1 MTYKVL
7 KTVLFC
13 LLIISGL
20 TQAEL
25 AEEEGDL
32 NQSQA
37 DDQSGW
43 WQYPQI
49 LTEKVDE
56 ACGRGWG
63 SSVSLNIGLDAEKE
77 KSAPCIQAKNEQQD
91 YNDQIDQLSRNGNL
105 TLEATQYASKK
116 LNAYNTEQA
125 ALMERESFIKVSI
138 GRYVFKTFFDGLR
151 DWVFGSHDQQGKFQ
165 VFADKL
171 RPYVERAMV
180 LMIIV
185 FGLLVFFGKSQEYA
199 IKVLQALIAFVVVLA
214 FFEFETFNDWIFDPL
229 LGLLIG
235 TMKTIFDS
243 NETGLVETIF
253 GVDPHFDALF
263 ASIESYT
270 TLLSEKGAWFE
281 VQMFKKLVAYLIIG
295 LFGGL
300 YAIFTIL
307 IIVGFFGFMLLLGFA
322 PIFMAIGIFNK
333 GIFFAWLKATMNYF
347 LIPIFTAAVMSV
359 TISFIADASDA
370 IRQLSPSDSIF
381 IRDVGFVFLVG
392 IFSVGLH
399 WKAPEFASASS
410 GGMASGA
417 GSIVG
422 TAASVGAAAWGLSKT
437 PLGGG
442 RNLTNAIAGSTGS
455 GMFGNQ
461 NTKSHQAGRLANA
474 AWERLRS
481 GGTK

>member
-1 MTYKVL
+1 MKTNIQIFLLMTFL
-7 KTVLFC
+7 
-13 LLIISGL
+13 SGFS
-20 TQAEL
+20 ASVL
-25 AEEEGDL
+25 AEDGL
-32 NQSQA
+32 NQSA
-37 DDQSGW
+37 W
-43 WQYPQI
+43 WQYQQV

-63 SSVSLNIGLDAEKE
+63 SSATLNIGLDEEKE
-77 KSAPCIQAKNEQQD
+77 KSEPCLQAKNEQQD
-91 YNDQIDQLSRNGNL
+91 YSDQLDQLSKNGQE
-105 TLEATQYASKK
+105 TIEYASGK
-116 LNAYNTEQA
+116 LNAYNTEQEE
-125 ALMERESFIKVSI
+125 LMEIESFIKVSI
-138 GRYVFKTFFDGLR
+138 GKYVFGAFYDGLKI
-151 DWVFGSHDQQGKFQ
+151 WVFGSHDQQGKFQ

-171 RPYVERAMV
+171 RPYLEKAMV
-180 LMIIV
+180 LMITI
-185 FGLLVFFGKSQEYA
+185 FGLLAFFGKYQEYG
-199 IKVLQALIAFVVVLA
+199 IKVLQALISFVVVLA
-214 FFEFETFNDWIFDPL
+214 FLEWDTFNFWVFNPL

-235 TMKTIFDS
+235 TMKVLFDS
-243 NETGLVETIF
+243 PDTGLVETIF
-253 GVDPHFDALF
+253 GVDQHFDALF
-263 ASIESYT
+263 ASIEAYDQ
-270 TLLSEKGAWFE
+270 LLEEKGAWYSFHI
-281 VQMFKKLVAYLIIG
+281 FKLLVTYLIIG
-295 LFGGL
+295 LFAAL

-333 GIFFAWLKATMNYF
+333 GLFFAWLKATMNYF

-359 TISFIADASDA
+359 TISFIMDAADA
-370 IRQLSPSDSIF
+370 IGGLSPSDSIF

-399 WKAPEFASASS
+399 WKAPEFAAAIS

-442 RNLTNAIAGSTGS
+442 RNLTNAISGSTGS

-474 AWERLRS
+474 AWERLRA

>member
-1 MTYKVL
+1 MKPNIQI
-7 KTVLFC
+7 F
-13 LLIISGL
+13 LLMAFLSVFS
-20 TQAEL
+20 ASVL
-25 AEEEGDL
+25 AEDGL

-63 SSVSLNIGLDAEKE
+63 SSASLNIGLDAEKE
-77 KSAPCIQAKNEQQD
+77 KSAPCLQAKNEQQD
-91 YNDQIDQLSRNGNL
+91 YSDQIDQLSRNGNT

-116 LNAYNTEQA
+116 LNAYNTEQDK
-125 ALMERESFIKVSI
+125 LMEIESFIKVSI
-138 GRYVFKTFFDGLR
+138 GRYIFGTFFDGLKE
-151 DWVFGSHDQQGKFQ
+151 WVFGSHDQKGKFQ

-171 RPYVERAMV
+171 RPYLEKAMV
-180 LMIIV
+180 LMITI
-185 FGLLVFFGKSQEYA
+185 FALLSFFGKYQEYG
-199 IKVLQALIAFVVVLA
+199 IKILQSLISFVIVLA
-214 FFEFETFNDWIFDPL
+214 FLEWDTFNFWIFDPL

-235 TMKTIFDS
+235 TMKVLFDS
-243 NETGLVETIF
+243 HDTGLVETIF
-253 GVDPHFDALF
+253 GVDQHFDALF
-263 ASIESYT
+263 ASIERYT

-295 LFGGL
+295 LFGAL

-359 TISFIADASDA
+359 TISFIVDASDA
-370 IRQLSPSDSIF
+370 IGGLSPSDSIF

-399 WKAPEFASASS
+399 WKAPEFAAAIS

-442 RNLTNAIAGSTGS
+442 RNLTNSIAGATGS

-461 NTKSHQAGRLANA
+461 NTKSHQTGRLANA

>member
-1 MTYKVL
+1 MQTNIKIFLFMTFLSVFSAS
-7 KTVLFC
+7 V
-13 LLIISGL
+13 
-20 TQAEL
+20 L
-25 AEEEGDL
+25 AEDGL
-32 NQSQA
+32 NQSA
-37 DDQSGW
+37 W
-43 WQYPQI
+43 WQYQQV

-63 SSVSLNIGLDAEKE
+63 SSASLNIGLDEEKE
-77 KSAPCIQAKNEQQD
+77 KSEPCIQAKNEQQD
-91 YNDQIDQLSRNGNL
+91 YSDQLDQLSKQE
-105 TLEATQYASKK
+105 TTEYASKK
-116 LNAYNTEQA
+116 LNAHNTEQEE
-125 ALMERESFIKVSI
+125 LMERESFIKVSI
-138 GRYVFKTFFDGLR
+138 GKYVFNTFYGGLEK
-151 DWVFGSHDQQGKFQ
+151 WVFGSHDQQGKFQ
-165 VFADKL
+165 VFAETLK
-171 RPYVERAMV
+171 PYLEKSMV
-180 LMIIV
+180 LMITI
-185 FGLLVFFGKSQEYA
+185 FGLLSFFGKYQEYG

-214 FFEFETFNDWIFDPL
+214 FFEWETFNYWIFTPL
-229 LGLLIG
+229 LDLLIG
-235 TMKTIFDS
+235 TMKVLFDS
-243 NETGLVETIF
+243 NETSLAATIF
-253 GVDPHFDALF
+253 GVDQHFDALF
-263 ASIESYT
+263 KSIERYDS
-270 TLLSEKGAWFE
+270 LLEEKGAWYSF
-281 VQMFKKLVAYLIIG
+281 QIFKQLVTYLIIG
-295 LFGGL
+295 LFAAL

-333 GIFFAWLKATMNYF
+333 GLFFAWLKATMNYF

-359 TISFIADASDA
+359 TIVFIGEAAQA
-370 IRQLSPSDSIF
+370 IGRLSPSDSIF

-399 WKAPEFASASS
+399 WKAPEFASAIS

-442 RNLTNAIAGSTGS
+442 RNLTNAISGSTGS

-461 NTKSHQAGRLANA
+461 NTKSHQTGRLANA

>member
-1 MTYKVL
+1 MKTNIQIFLLTAFLSLASLVDAREIGDGKDYPIAQQRAFLEEKVYAFCEAE
-7 KTVLFC
+7 KTVDSRGRK
-13 LLIISGL
+13 INNP
-20 TQAEL
+20 TV
-25 AEEEGDL
+25 
-32 NQSQA
+32 NQSMQ
-37 DDQSGW
+37 
-43 WQYPQI
+43 
-49 LTEKVDE
+49 
-56 ACGRGWG
+56 C
-63 SSVSLNIGLDAEKE
+63 LDARLALEAFNNRPRDE
-77 KSAPCIQAKNEQQD
+77 QFRSSEQQVSAD
-91 YNDQIDQLSRNGNL
+91 NSSILKD
-105 TLEATQYASKK
+105 K
-116 LNAYNTEQA
+116 
-125 ALMERESFIKVSI
+125 SI
-138 GRYVFKTFFDGLR
+138 GRYVFGTFYGGLEK
-151 DWVFGSHDQQGKFQ
+151 WVFGSHDQQGKFQ

-171 RPYVERAMV
+171 RPYVERTMV
-180 LMIIV
+180 VMISV
-185 FGLLVFFGKSQEYA
+185 FGLLASFGKYQEYG
-199 IKVLQALIAFVVVLA
+199 IKVLKSLISFVIVLA
-214 FFEFETFNDWIFDPL
+214 FLELDTFKSWIFEPL

-243 NETGLVETIF
+243 KETGLVETIF
-253 GVDPHFDALF
+253 GVDQHFDALF
-263 ASIESYT
+263 ASIERYT

-281 VQMFKKLVAYLIIG
+281 VQMFKKLVAYLMIG
-295 LFGGL
+295 LFAGL

-333 GIFFAWLKATMNYF
+333 GLFFAWLKATMNYF

-359 TISFIADASDA
+359 TIVFIGEAADA
-370 IRQLSPSDSIF
+370 IGRLSPSDSIF

-399 WKAPEFASASS
+399 WKAPEFAAAIS

-442 RNLTNAIAGSTGS
+442 RNLTNAISGTTGS

-461 NTKSHQAGRLANA
+461 NTKSHQTGRLANA

>member
-1 MTYKVL
+1 MQTNIKIFLLMTFLSVFSASAL
-7 KTVLFC
+7 
-13 LLIISGL
+13 G
-20 TQAEL
+20 AL
-25 AEEEGDL
+25 AEDGL
-32 NQSQA
+32 NHSA
-37 DDQSGW
+37 W
-43 WQYPQI
+43 WQYQQV

-63 SSVSLNIGLDAEKE
+63 SSASLNIGLDAEKE
-77 KSAPCIQAKNEQQD
+77 KSESCIQAKNEQQD
-91 YNDQIDQLSRNGNL
+91 YSDQLDQLSKNGN
-105 TLEATQYASKK
+105 TSQETTEYASKK
-116 LNAYNTEQA
+116 LNEHNAEQDK
-125 ALMERESFIKVSI
+125 LMERESFIKVSI
-138 GRYVFKTFFDGLR
+138 GRYVFGTFYSGLKS
-151 DWVFGSHDQQGKFQ
+151 WVFGSHDQPGKFQ
-165 VFADKL
+165 VFADQI

-180 LMIIV
+180 VMISV
-185 FGLLVFFGKSQEYA
+185 FALLVFFGKSQEYG

-214 FFEFETFNDWIFDPL
+214 FLEWQTFNDWIFEPL
-229 LGLLIG
+229 LALLIG

-253 GVDPHFDALF
+253 GVDQHFDALF
-263 ASIESYT
+263 ASLERYDS
-270 TLLSEKGAWFE
+270 LLEEKGAWYSF
-281 VQMFKKLVAYLIIG
+281 QILKQGVAYLMIG
-295 LFGGL
+295 LFAAL

-307 IIVGFFGFMLLLGFA
+307 IIIGFFGFMLLLGFA
-322 PIFMAIGIFNK
+322 PVFMAIGIFNK

-359 TISFIADASDA
+359 TIVFIGEAADA
-370 IRQLSPSDSIF
+370 IGRLSPSDSIF

-399 WKAPEFASASS
+399 WKAPEFAAAIS

-442 RNLTNAIAGSTGS
+442 RNLTNAISGSTGS

-461 NTKSHQAGRLANA
+461 NTKSHQTGRLANA
-474 AWERLRS
+474 AWERLRA
-481 GGTK
+481 GGTQ

>member
-7 KTVLFC
+7 KTILFS
-13 LLIISGL
+13 LLMISGL
-20 TQAEL
+20 TQAESGDSSNWQQTRNDEIL
-25 AEEEGDL
+25 ATEE
-32 NQSQA
+32 
-37 DDQSGW
+37 
-43 WQYPQI
+43 Y
-49 LTEKVDE
+49 
-56 ACGRGWG
+56 
-63 SSVSLNIGLDAEKE
+63 KE
-77 KSAPCIQAKNEQQD
+77 LLETQKNEVCGIDKFYTDEIKAASESCTEAKKVLTDFLEKYNKGTNLFGAVSQD
-91 YNDQIDQLSRNGNL
+91 LGVYSSNKLQEHH
-105 TLEATQYASKK
+105 EALALK
-116 LNAYNTEQA
+116 QA
-125 ALMERESFIKVSI
+125 SFIKISI
-138 GRYVFKTFFDGLR
+138 GRYVFGTFFDGLTK
-151 DWVFGSHDQQGKFQ
+151 WAFGTNHQQGKFQ
-165 VFADKL
+165 VFADQI
-171 RPYVERAMV
+171 RPYIEKAMV
-180 LMIIV
+180 SMIII
-185 FGLLVFFGKSQEYA
+185 FALLSYFGKFQEYS
-199 IKVLQALIAFVVVLA
+199 IKILQALIAFVVVLA
-214 FFEFETFNDWIFDPL
+214 FLELDTFKSWIFEPL
-229 LGLLIG
+229 LALLIG

-253 GVDPHFDALF
+253 GVDQHFDALF
-263 ASIESYT
+263 ASLERYDS
-270 TLLSEKGAWFE
+270 LLEEKGAWYSFQILKQG
-281 VQMFKKLVAYLIIG
+281 VTYLMIA
-295 LFGGL
+295 LFAGL

-359 TISFIADASDA
+359 TIVFIGEAAKA
-370 IRQLSPSDSIF
+370 IEGLAPSDSIF

-399 WKAPEFASASS
+399 WKAPEFAAAIS

-442 RNLTNAIAGSTGS
+442 RNLTNAISGSTGS

-461 NTKSHQAGRLANA
+461 NTKSHQTGRLANA

>member
-1 MTYKVL
+1 MQTNIQI
-7 KTVLFC
+7 F
-13 LLIISGL
+13 LLTAFLSVFSASALGAL
-20 TQAEL
+20 SEN
-25 AEEEGDL
+25 GL
-32 NQSQA
+32 NQSA
-37 DDQSGW
+37 W
-43 WQYPQI
+43 WQYQQV

-63 SSVSLNIGLDAEKE
+63 SSATLNIGLDAEKE
-77 KSAPCIQAKNEQQD
+77 KSEPCIQAKNELKD
-91 YNDQIDQLSRNGNL
+91 YSNQLSKNGN
-105 TLEATQYASKK
+105 TSPETTKYASKK
-116 LNAYNTEQA
+116 LNAYNTEQDK
-125 ALMERESFIKVSI
+125 LMERESFIKISI
-138 GRYVFKTFFDGLR
+138 GRYVFGTFLEGLKS
-151 DWVFGSHDQQGKFQ
+151 WVFGTHNQQGK
-165 VFADKL
+165 
-171 RPYVERAMV
+171 Y
-180 LMIIV
+180 
-185 FGLLVFFGKSQEYA
+185 QEYG
-199 IKVLQALIAFVVVLA
+199 IKVLQALISFVIVLA
-214 FFEFETFNDWIFDPL
+214 FLEWDTFNDWVFDPL

-235 TMKTIFDS
+235 TMKVLFDS
-243 NETGLVETIF
+243 HDTGLVETIF
-253 GVDPHFDALF
+253 GVDQHFDALF
-263 ASIESYT
+263 ASIERYDS
-270 TLLSEKGAWFE
+270 LLEEKGAWYSF
-281 VQMFKKLVAYLIIG
+281 QIFKQLVAYLIIG
-295 LFGGL
+295 LFAAL

-359 TISFIADASDA
+359 TIVFIGEAAKA
-370 IRQLSPSDSIF
+370 IEGLSPSDSIF

-399 WKAPEFASASS
+399 WKAPEFAAAIS

-442 RNLTNAIAGSTGS
+442 RNLTNSISGATGS

-461 NTKSHQAGRLANA
+461 HTKSHQAGRLANA
-474 AWERLRS
+474 AWERFRT